1 MEFSYFMP
9 VRLLFGANV
18 IDQLGATAKSYGTHA
33 LIVTGRSSTKRSGLL
48 DRSIALLEAAG
59 VRATV
64 FNKVEP
70 NPLTTTVM
78 EGAALARAL
87 VEYLGRLNCVA
98 LLTTHYDGVSDA
110 ARRHYRVAGLGAL
123 DTAAI
128 RKDEA
133 PLDRLSRLMDY
144 HLIESE
150 PGEPCPRDALRVC
163 RLLDLE
169 PDLMEI
175 FSKNS

>member
-70 NPLTTTVM
+70 YPHGWDVWSR
-78 EGAALARAL
+78 GIRAFMS
-87 VEYLGRLNCVA
+87 EIGRAHV
-98 LLTTHYDGVSDA
+98 
-110 ARRHYRVAGLGAL
+110 
-123 DTAAI
+123 
-128 RKDEA
+128 
-133 PLDRLSRLMDY
+133 
-144 HLIESE
+144 
-150 PGEPCPRDALRVC
+150 
-163 RLLDLE
+163 
-169 PDLMEI
+169 
-175 FSKNS
+175 

>member
-78 EGAALARAL
+78 EGAGVRPSHRH
-87 VEYLGRLNCVA
+87 GRRLHDGCGQGGG
-98 LLTTHYDGVSDA
+98 LLRGE
-110 ARRHYRVAGLGAL
+110 RR
-123 DTAAI
+123 
-128 RKDEA
+128 
-133 PLDRLSRLMDY
+133 
-144 HLIESE
+144 
-150 PGEPCPRDALRVC
+150 
-163 RLLDLE
+163 
-169 PDLMEI
+169 
-175 FSKNS
+175 

>member
-78 EGAALARAL
+78 ERGPGQGAGVRPSHRH
-87 VEYLGRLNCVA
+87 GRRLHDGCGQGGG
-98 LLTTHYDGVSDA
+98 LLRGE
-110 ARRHYRVAGLGAL
+110 RR
-123 DTAAI
+123 
-128 RKDEA
+128 
-133 PLDRLSRLMDY
+133 
-144 HLIESE
+144 
-150 PGEPCPRDALRVC
+150 
-163 RLLDLE
+163 
-169 PDLMEI
+169 
-175 FSKNS
+175 

>member
-78 EGAALARAL
+78 EGAALARTISP
-87 VEYLGRLNCVA
+87 VESRVP
-98 LLTTHYDGVSDA
+98 A
-110 ARRHYRVAGLGAL
+110 ACPFWRYPPPAAQGARP
-123 DTAAI
+123 T
-128 RKDEA
+128 
-133 PLDRLSRLMDY
+133 PLR
-144 HLIESE
+144 
-150 PGEPCPRDALRVC
+150 C
-163 RLLDLE
+163 
-169 PDLMEI
+169 
-175 FSKNS
+175 

>member
-70 NPLTTTVM
+70 NPLV
-78 EGAALARAL
+78 RPSHRH
-87 VEYLGRLNCVA
+87 GRRLHDGCGQGGG
-98 LLTTHYDGVSDA
+98 LLRGE
-110 ARRHYRVAGLGAL
+110 RR
-123 DTAAI
+123 
-128 RKDEA
+128 
-133 PLDRLSRLMDY
+133 
-144 HLIESE
+144 
-150 PGEPCPRDALRVC
+150 
-163 RLLDLE
+163 
-169 PDLMEI
+169 
-175 FSKNS
+175 

>member
-78 EGAALARAL
+78 EGAALAREQGCDL
-87 VEYLGRLNCVA
+87 VIGM
-98 LLTTHYDGVSDA
+98 GGGSMMDA
-110 ARRHYRVAGLGAL
+110 AKAVAFCAVNGGDVNDYLRWKAGYRLPAHSGGTHHLRHRERGQPLCGA
-123 DTAAI
+123 DQ
-128 RKDEA
+128 
-133 PLDRLSRLMDY
+133 
-144 HLIESE
+144 
-150 PGEPCPRDALRVC
+150 PRDQGQEVPVGR
-163 RLLDLE
+163 
-169 PDLMEI
+169 PDL
-175 FSKNS
+175 S

>member
-78 EGAALARAL
+78 EGAALAREQGCDL
-87 VEYLGRLNCVA
+87 VIGMGGGSMMDAAKAVERFLKSIDLNCKLRELGVEESGIDWMTDNCINVFAGSMRNHTKA
-98 LLTTHYDGVSDA
+98 LT
-110 ARRHYRVAGLGAL
+110 R
-123 DTAAI
+123 
-128 RKDEA
+128 DEVKQI
-133 PLDRLSRLMDY
+133 Y
-144 HLIESE
+144 
-150 PGEPCPRDALRVC
+150 
-163 RLLDLE
+163 LE
-169 PDLMEI
+169 A
-175 FSKNS
+175 F

>member
-78 EGAALARAL
+78 EGAALAREQGCDL
-87 VEYLGRLNCVA
+87 VIGM
-98 LLTTHYDGVSDA
+98 GGGSMMDA
-110 ARRHYRVAGLGAL
+110 AKAVAFCAVNGGDVNDYISGGKQGTGWPPLLGA
-123 DTAAI
+123 
-128 RKDEA
+128 
-133 PLDRLSRLMDY
+133 S
-144 HLIESE
+144 
-150 PGEPCPRDALRVC
+150 
-163 RLLDLE
+163 
-169 PDLMEI
+169 
-175 FSKNS
+175 

>member
-78 EGAALARAL
+78 EGAALAR
-87 VEYLGRLNCVA
+87 VP
-98 LLTTHYDGVSDA
+98 A
-110 ARRHYRVAGLGAL
+110 ACPFWRYPLPAAQGARP
-123 DTAAI
+123 T
-128 RKDEA
+128 
-133 PLDRLSRLMDY
+133 PLR
-144 HLIESE
+144 
-150 PGEPCPRDALRVC
+150 C
-163 RLLDLE
+163 
-169 PDLMEI
+169 
-175 FSKNS
+175 

>member
-78 EGAALARAL
+78 EGAALAIAVIQHVRR
-87 VEYLGRLNCVA
+87 LGAKVA
-98 LLTTHYDGVSDA
+98 ATTHYAELKTFAMTTAGVENASCEFN
-110 ARRHYRVAGLGAL
+110 VGSL
-123 DTAAI
+123 
-128 RKDEA
+128 A
-133 PLDRLSRLMDY
+133 PT
-144 HLIESE
+144 
-150 PGEPCPRDALRVC
+150 
-163 RLLDLE
+163 
-169 PDLMEI
+169 
-175 FSKNS
+175 

>member
-78 EGAALARAL
+78 EGAALAR
-87 VEYLGRLNCVA
+87 VRPSHRHGRRLHDGCGQGGG
-98 LLTTHYDGVSDA
+98 LLRGE
-110 ARRHYRVAGLGAL
+110 RR
-123 DTAAI
+123 
-128 RKDEA
+128 
-133 PLDRLSRLMDY
+133 
-144 HLIESE
+144 
-150 PGEPCPRDALRVC
+150 
-163 RLLDLE
+163 
-169 PDLMEI
+169 
-175 FSKNS
+175 

>member
-78 EGAALARAL
+78 EGAALAREQGCDL
-87 VEYLGRLNCVA
+87 VIGM
-98 LLTTHYDGVSDA
+98 GGGSMMDA
-110 ARRHYRVAGLGAL
+110 AKAVAFCAVNGGPRRCWPRWASMPSPTTWRA
-123 DTAAI
+123 TWPP
-128 RKDEA
+128 EA
-133 PLDRLSRLMDY
+133 SPLPTSL
-144 HLIESE
+144 
-150 PGEPCPRDALRVC
+150 PCTPSA
-163 RLLDLE
+163 
-169 PDLMEI
+169 
-175 FSKNS
+175 

>member
-78 EGAALARAL
+78 EGSGPGQGAGVRPSHRH
-87 VEYLGRLNCVA
+87 GRRLHDGCGQGGG
-98 LLTTHYDGVSDA
+98 LLRGE
-110 ARRHYRVAGLGAL
+110 RR
-123 DTAAI
+123 
-128 RKDEA
+128 
-133 PLDRLSRLMDY
+133 
-144 HLIESE
+144 
-150 PGEPCPRDALRVC
+150 
-163 RLLDLE
+163 
-169 PDLMEI
+169 
-175 FSKNS
+175 